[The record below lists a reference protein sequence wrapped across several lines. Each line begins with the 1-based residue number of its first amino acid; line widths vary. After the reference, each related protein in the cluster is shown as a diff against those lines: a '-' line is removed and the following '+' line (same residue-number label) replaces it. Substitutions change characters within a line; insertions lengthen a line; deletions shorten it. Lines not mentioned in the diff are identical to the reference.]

1 MKKALIC
8 GSFDP
13 VTFGHMNIVQRA
25 AKLFDEVTV
34 GIFVNA
40 SKRYT
45 FSEIVRAEMISAAC
59 AELGLENVRVDV
71 CSGLVASYV
80 RENGIDVIVK
90 GVRNTVD
97 FEYEKNMA
105 EANKLIYDG
114 AETLLMVADER
125 YGAISSSL
133 VREMMSHGEDV
144 SALLP
149 KTVVEIIN
157 NSKK

>member
-13 VTFGHMNIVQRA
+13 VTLGHMNIVQRA

-40 SKRYT
+40 SKHYT
-45 FSEIVRAEMISAAC
+45 FSESVRAEMISAAC

-105 EANKLIYDG
+105 EVNKLIYDG
-114 AETLLMVADER
+114 AETLLLVADER

-133 VREMMSHGEDV
+133 VREMMSHGVDV

-149 KTVVEIIN
+149 GAVMEIA
-157 NSKK
+157 KQQ